1 MYVKGG
7 RNATL
12 SCPEA
17 AREEIGSYYV
27 ADNDLLFAGEE
38 SVALLNLRRSP
49 QSAPQS
55 VLFPFKSNFPPDRLP
70 EQLYIYSVNLRRT
83 AGLFL
88 NRFNYLVS
96 YRKGI
101 ASPTSRKRRKCSII
115 TQPVFSVSVVQAT
128 TLPSW
133 SKLKSKIS

>member
-49 QSAPQS
+49 QS

-70 EQLYIYSVNLRRT
+70 EQLYSVKLRRT